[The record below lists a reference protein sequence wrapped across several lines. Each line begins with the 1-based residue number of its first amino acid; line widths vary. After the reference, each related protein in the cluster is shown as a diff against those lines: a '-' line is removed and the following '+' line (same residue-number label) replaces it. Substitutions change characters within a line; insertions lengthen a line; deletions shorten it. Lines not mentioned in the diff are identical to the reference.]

1 MTMSAAPVEEPVVD
15 VEVEVCWTHHEVYPA
30 FLVCEFCLEEEALMT
45 EETDPADDIHR
56 EERAHEVLDRR
67 FDR

>member
-45 EETDPADDIHR
+45 EETDSADDLYR
-56 EERAHEVLDRR
+56 EERHWNR